1 MGHLWCPISWEPRAL
16 TKADKH
22 IHYISRHTHTCAQT
36 PHTHIHKNTSILVMG
51 LMETE
56 ERKWQLTA
64 QTLQFMCVCTCVCV
78 CMCGFIKYHRPV
90 CSSKILPSQIP
101 WRMYRCTCVSHN
113 PKFPHCWLGSW
124 MSHRVLYVCYHAT
137 LDLSL
142 NETLKLNIVNI
153 SVCSCVCACMPVC
166 LTLRVC
172 EREGVYVYVCVC
184 VYENFV
190 ILMWMV

>member
-1 MGHLWCPISWEPRAL
+1 MC
-16 TKADKH
+16 TN
-22 IHYISRHTHTCAQT
+22 T
-36 PHTHIHKNTSILVMG
+36 PHTHTQKHKHTSDG
-51 LMETE
+51 FDGNR
-56 ERKWQLTA
+56 RKKMTINCPDFA
-64 QTLQFMCVCTCVCV
+64 VHVCVCTCVCV